1 MDKGW
6 QIRQVGKLP
15 SLNSPIML
23 EGLPGIGNVGKV
35 SVDFIIDEI
44 GAKKLYEISSYS
56 FPHSV
61 FINEDNLVELPVVE
75 VFYKK
80 FDGKRSDLLLVAG
93 DVQPIDE
100 ASSYEFSEKLLEILE
115 RFHGHDIITL
125 GGIGL
130 AEIPKKP
137 RVYCTGNSKKAVAK
151 YKPVWVND
159 KLYGVVGPIIGVSGL
174 LLGLAQR
181 RNMQA
186 VSFLAETYGH
196 PLYLGIKGAKELLRV
211 LNENLKLRI
220 NINKLDQEIKEV
232 ESEIIKK
239 TEQLSEV
246 SRAMALNKL
255 RKKIG
260 GETDYIG

>member
-1 MDKGW
+1 MEKSW
-6 QIRQVGKLP
+6 QIRQIGKLP
-15 SLNSPIML
+15 SLKAPVML

-61 FINEDNLVELPVVE
+61 FINEDNLVELPVIE

-115 RFHGHDIITL
+115 RFHGQDIITL

-130 AEIPKKP
+130 SEYRP
-137 RVYCTGNSKKAVAK
+137 G
-151 YKPVWVND
+151 WVND
-159 KLYGVVGPIIGVSGL
+159 RLYGVVGPIVGVSGL

-181 RNMQA
+181 HNMQA

-220 NINKLDQEIKEV
+220 NINKLDQEIKDV
-232 ESEIIKK
+232 ESEIIRK
-239 TEQLSEV
+239 TEQLNEV
-246 SRAMALNKL
+246 SRAAALSKL
-255 RKKIG
+255 RKRIG